1 MSHAAVTALLVF
13 GAACEVVCVAGT
25 LWMRQGFDQLH
36 FTGAAS
42 TVGVLAFGVAV
53 VLQGFSS
60 LSGTIECVVA
70 LALTFLINP
79 VMATATARAGR
90 RLRYETLEARPEE
103 FEQQP

>member
-1 MSHAAVTALLVF
+1 MTHDAVIALLVF
-13 GAACEVVCVAGT
+13 GCVCQMVCVVGM
-25 LWMRQGFDQLH
+25 LWMSDGFDQMH
-36 FTGAAS
+36 YVGAAS

-70 LALTFLINP
+70 LGLTFLLNP
-79 VMATATARAGR
+79 MMATATARAGR
-90 RLRYETLEARPEE
+90 RLRYDTLEPTPEE

>member
-1 MSHAAVTALLVF
+1 MSHAFVVGLLVF
-13 GAACEVVCVAGT
+13 GCACEMVCVAGM

-53 VLQGFSS
+53 VIQGFST
-60 LSGTIECVVA
+60 LSGTIECVIA
-70 LALTFLINP
+70 LALTFLLNP

-90 RLRYETLEARPEE
+90 RLRYETLEPRPEE